1 MKTPPWAVCRAQKRE
16 CLNLTA
22 RKNLKKFFVP
32 QSSLE
37 QREGEKKEIIYLMK
51 IHNSCEGFALK

>member
-1 MKTPPWAVCRAQKRE
+1 MGCLQSAKKGMFESHSQK
-16 CLNLTA
+16 
-22 RKNLKKFFVP
+22 KNPKKFFVL

-51 IHNSCEGFALK
+51 IHKSCEGFALK